1 MSDIFIAVQI
11 LSNGTYSVYP
21 ATWYQIEAYKYFM
34 KINKN
39 NIDLKVGLGG
49 CFEFKMEKFDDT
61 HLNGDYSSFCTLIND
76 KNEKH
81 ILSNDKE
88 LLDYYVNYRNRI
100 MT

>member
-1 MSDIFIAVQI
+1 
-11 LSNGTYSVYP
+11 
-21 ATWYQIEAYKYFM
+21 
-34 KINKN
+34 
-39 NIDLKVGLGG
+39 
-49 CFEFKMEKFDDT
+49 MEKFDYT